1 MTGGD
6 RHCYPALPRQTIRA
20 PPNKEY
26 ILTSPSPPL
35 PTPLLPS
42 PPSPTPQNT
51 MVESTGSTS
60 STGSL
65 GAPKSLRDIFPPV
78 RKSHILNCAFASWHA
93 LYRAY
98 TPKARTIPLTNE
110 FLSYLREDGIILPD
124 DEEQITTLSDS
135 DASEGETESED
146 EDEDGV
152 TQDRRNPTQRFPELH
167 QRIKTTIRELGGKVS
182 PKLNWSSPKDA
193 AFMTATNTLECRTP
207 GEIYLLLKSSD
218 FITHDLEHAFRDCV
232 DDDDDDNDNDDGDD
246 EKEGRQQ
253 HPSLTADAIPYHL
266 TLRKWFALNPSLEF
280 RVFVSGRRIL
290 AMTQRDLNHYDFL
303 PSLRAV
309 IVSAITRFFTA
320 TLAATFPDPDFVFDV
335 YIPLSSTTA
344 REDPNDDDDDDDSG
358 RPRVWLID
366 INPWAARTD
375 SILFSWMELLR
386 LRNGETVAGEE
397 VELRLVGRDDPE
409 AYQFMTPQY
418 GASKLPRDVVD
429 VGLEGEEAVWEFA
442 RRWRNIVEKAERERG
457 ERTAG

>member
-1 MTGGD
+1 
-6 RHCYPALPRQTIRA
+6 
-20 PPNKEY
+20 
-26 ILTSPSPPL
+26 
-35 PTPLLPS
+35 
-42 PPSPTPQNT
+42 
-51 MVESTGSTS
+51 MVESPGSAS
-60 STGSL
+60 SPGSL
-65 GAPKSLRDIFPPV
+65 EAPKSLRDIFPPV
-78 RKSHILNCAFASWHA
+78 RRSHILNCAFASWHA
-93 LYRAY
+93 LYRPY
-98 TPKARTIPLTNE
+98 TPKARTIPLTIE
-110 FLSYLREDGIILPD
+110 FLSYLREDGIVLPD

-135 DASEGETESED
+135 DGSEGETESED
-146 EDEDGV
+146 EDEDEGGI

-207 GEIYLLLKSSD
+207 GEVYLLLKSSD

-232 DDDDDDNDNDDGDD
+232 DDDD
-246 EKEGRQQ
+246 EEEEEGGEQQ
-253 HPSLTADAIPYHL
+253 KPPLTAENIPYHL

-280 RVFVSGRRIL
+280 RVFVSSRRIL

-303 PSLRAV
+303 PSLRTTIISAV
-309 IVSAITRFFTA
+309 TRFFTA
-320 TLAATFPDPDFVFDV
+320 TLAPTFPDPDFVFDV

-344 REDPNDDDDDDDSG
+344 RDDAHHDDDDDEDS

-366 INPWAARTD
+366 INPWAPRTD

-386 LRNGETVAGEE
+386 LRNGETVAGAE
-397 VELRLVGRDDPE
+397 VELRLIGRDDPE
-409 AYQFMTPQY
+409 AYQFATPQY

-442 RRWRNIVEKAERERG
+442 QRWREIVEKAERERG
-457 ERTAG
+457 ERTAGR

>member
-1 MTGGD
+1 M
-6 RHCYPALPRQTIRA
+6 
-20 PPNKEY
+20 
-26 ILTSPSPPL
+26 S
-35 PTPLLPS
+35 
-42 PPSPTPQNT
+42 
-51 MVESTGSTS
+51 ESSGSTS

-65 GAPKSLRDIFPPV
+65 EAPKSIRDIFPPI

-93 LYRAY
+93 LYRAH
-98 TPKARTIPLTNE
+98 TPKARTIPLTSE
-110 FLSYLREDGIILPD
+110 FLSYLREDGIVLPD

-135 DASEGETESED
+135 DTSEGETESEDED

-167 QRIKTTIRELGGKVS
+167 QRVKTTIRELGGKVT
-182 PKLNWSSPKDA
+182 PKLNWSAPKDA

-207 GEIYLLLKSSD
+207 GEVYLLLKSSD
-218 FITHDLEHAFRDCV
+218 FITHDLEHAFQDCV
-232 DDDDDDNDNDDGDD
+232 DDDEDDDE
-246 EKEGRQQ
+246 EKQQ
-253 HPSLTADAIPYHL
+253 PPPPTAESIPYHL

-280 RVFVSGRRIL
+280 RVFVSGRRII

-303 PSLRAV
+303 LLLRRT
-309 IVSAITRFFTA
+309 IISAITRFFTT

-335 YIPLSSTTA
+335 YIPLASTTI
-344 REDPNDDDDDDDSG
+344 REDDDEADEDAES

-366 INPWAARTD
+366 INPWAPRTD
-375 SILFSWMELLR
+375 AILFSWIELLR
-386 LRNGETVAGEE
+386 LRNGEKVAGVE

-409 AYQFMTPQY
+409 AYQFSTPQY

-442 RRWRNIVEKAERERG
+442 RRWRGIVEKAEKERS
-457 ERTAG
+457 ERMAGS